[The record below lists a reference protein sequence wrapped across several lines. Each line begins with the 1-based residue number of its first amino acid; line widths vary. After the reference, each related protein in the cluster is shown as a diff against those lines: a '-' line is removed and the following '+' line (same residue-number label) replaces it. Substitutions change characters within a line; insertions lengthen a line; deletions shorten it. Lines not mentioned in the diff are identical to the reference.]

1 MASPTRRRSRSNP
14 STAAIPPPHITT
26 LKRSTARA
34 YPLREN
40 TDGKRRH
47 PPMPRRARG
56 ATIEGDERRAPI
68 KVMIAGGGVAALEAL
83 MALHE
88 LAGDRITLQLV
99 TPTPEFAYR
108 PLAVAEPFGLGEAR
122 RYDVVRIAAD
132 HRAAVHIAGIKS
144 VDTARHRVVTWDGRE
159 LPFDILLV
167 AVGAHA
173 TTSIP
178 GSVMVQ
184 GPGYTGRF
192 RTLLRDLDE
201 RRVHNVAF
209 AVPPGAS
216 WPLPLYELALMTATH
231 VAEHGLRK
239 VRLSLVTPETAP
251 LELFGAA
258 ASETVRELLE
268 ERGIELHLSRYPT
281 RFEDGELSLIPD
293 ETLAARASREPA
305 EPGGPK
311 ARRGFPPTPTASSLS
326 TSMASCSGEQ
336 DVYAAGDA
344 TNSPIKQGGVA
355 TQQADA
361 AAEAIAARAGADV
374 DPQPFRP
381 VLRGLLLT
389 GATPRYMRAEVSGG
403 RGEEWRV
410 SDHALWWPPSKIAG
424 KRLAPYLALRHDE
437 LETEPDGLHVDVDVP
452 ATEDGAVSPEQ
463 TPSRLTR

>member
-1 MASPTRRRSRSNP
+1 MKET
-14 STAAIPPPHITT
+14 
-26 LKRSTARA
+26 
-34 YPLREN
+34 
-40 TDGKRRH
+40 
-47 PPMPRRARG
+47 
-56 ATIEGDERRAPI
+56 PI

-88 LAGDRITLQLV
+88 LAGDRISLELV

-132 HRAAVHIAGIKS
+132 HHAAVHIAGIKS
-144 VDTARHRVVTWDGRE
+144 VDTARHTVVTWDGRE

-167 AVGAHA
+167 AVGAHPTA
-173 TTSIP
+173 SIP

-216 WPLPLYELALMTATH
+216 WPLPLYELALMTAAH
-231 VAEHGLRK
+231 VAERGLRK
-239 VRLSLVTPETAP
+239 ARLSLVTPEQAP
-251 LELFGAA
+251 LELFGAP
-258 ASETVRELLE
+258 ASEAVRELLR
-268 ERGIELHLSRYPT
+268 ERGIELHVSRYPE
-281 RFEDGELSLIPD
+281 RFEDGKLSLVPD
-293 ETLAARASREPA
+293 DSLTA
-305 EPGGPK
+305 ERVVSLPSLVGPK
-311 ARRGFPPTPTASSLS
+311 LEGLPADADGFIPVDLHGQVH
-326 TSMASCSGEQ
+326 GEQ

-361 AAEAIAARAGADV
+361 AAEAIAARAGATL

-389 GATPRYMRAEVSGG
+389 GSTPRYMRAEVSGG
-403 RGEEWRV
+403 RGDDWRV

-437 LETEPDGLHVDVDVP
+437 LENEPAGLPVDVDVP
-452 ATEDGAVSPEQ
+452 GTESAFG
-463 TPSRLTR
+463 RLANI